1 MDMNSLVMQ
10 ARDKA
15 SLPWYNVM
23 GDCRE
28 VVRQWEKMYRSVH
41 PVAAVPHPS
50 AMRGWRGGMAEEAA
64 HIKKRGGGV
73 GLDRQVGARGS
84 QHFSLLSPKDAG
96 DFCRLSAPSLAQ
108 TGGFSVQADRLLPLL
123 LG

>member
-1 MDMNSLVMQ
+1 MTTAKIDKGDACPCRDMKSLAMQ

-64 HIKKRGGGV
+64 EKRG
-73 GLDRQVGARGS
+73 RGRTGQTS
-84 QHFSLLSPKDAG
+84 RCPWFTTFFSTVAKG
-96 DFCRLSAPSLAQ
+96 CW
-108 TGGFSVQADRLLPLL
+108 RLL
-123 LG
+123 